1 MDNTRKRL
9 IFFTNSHPHSDPKP
23 ARNAYHLAVSG
34 RKAGLET
41 EVRLAGDGVFVTQL
55 SQVPDTEAG
64 LELKRKVQEA
74 RELGVLV
81 SL

>member
-1 MDNTRKRL
+1 MEMTRKRL
-9 IFFTNSHPHSDPKP
+9 IFFTNSHPHTDPKP
-23 ARNAYHLAVSG
+23 ARNAYHFAVAG

-41 EVRLAGDGVFVTQL
+41 EVRLAGDGVFVAQL
-55 SQVPDTEAG
+55 DRVPDTEAG